1 MFGKQREKSKP
12 EAAVAISLK
21 WSSEFDEVPRQLS
34 ITDEPPSTTKQ
45 NEKKEDVEIIS
56 TVTYSSRKGDTQ
68 LKDKGKELKNENEEY
83 VSKSPFEGSDKSYS
97 ENDEDDEEY
106 EHDEDQVS
114 SSFDESENE
123 NEIDDSEE
131 PPLSRITRR
140 KSVFAE
146 AYNPEEEEDE
156 SERIIHAK
164 SDEQR
169 IRLSENVRNI
179 FLFRSLDPDQIGEV
193 LDAMFERKVTENEY
207 VIKQGDD
214 GDNFYVI
221 ESGIYNIF
229 VEIDP
234 SGPPKLVG
242 KYEHSGSFG
251 ELALMYNL
259 PRAATIQAVTTG
271 SLWAMDRQT
280 FRRIVLNAAY
290 KKRKMYESL
299 LEKVPMLKA
308 LQNYE
313 RMNLADALVP
323 RIKTAGELIIK
334 QGDAA
339 DGMYFVE
346 EGSVRV
352 VMVNSDNQEKE
363 ISRVN
368 VGGYFGELALVTKKP
383 RAASVYAV
391 DKVRLAFLDVEAFE
405 RLLGPCMD
413 IMKRNIEDYENELLK
428 IFGSQANISDIR

>member
-1 MFGKQREKSKP
+1 MN
-12 EAAVAISLK
+12 I
-21 WSSEFDEVPRQLS
+21 
-34 ITDEPPSTTKQ
+34 
-45 NEKKEDVEIIS
+45 
-56 TVTYSSRKGDTQ
+56 
-68 LKDKGKELKNENEEY
+68 
-83 VSKSPFEGSDKSYS
+83 VSC
-97 ENDEDDEEY
+97 
-106 EHDEDQVS
+106 
-114 SSFDESENE
+114 SFS
-123 NEIDDSEE
+123 E

-164 SDEQR
+164 SDETTHKIER
-169 IRLSENVRNI
+169 KCEKYL
-179 FLFRSLDPDQIGEV
+179 PDQIGEV

-308 LQNYE
+308 LQ
-313 RMNLADALVP
+313 
-323 RIKTAGELIIK
+323 
-334 QGDAA
+334 
-339 DGMYFVE
+339 
-346 EGSVRV
+346 
-352 VMVNSDNQEKE
+352 

-391 DKVRLAFLDVEAFE
+391 DKF
-405 RLLGPCMD
+405 
-413 IMKRNIEDYENELLK
+413 
-428 IFGSQANISDIR
+428 